1 LGKKHAKRGAKRGAK
16 RSAKTVKS
24 PKEEHLQEVTVPR
37 SLVQQAMDF
46 TAPRGRLEMGGLLVG
61 HIGSKG
67 EVNVV
72 SGFFPEQIRAS
83 PGYCEFDGSWVAVA
97 ASACDYANSAS
108 SSDSLPE
115 LRVVGWIHTHPDLG
129 LFLSS
134 IDVSTYTSLRG
145 MTPDSRF
152 IAIVVDPLRGE
163 DGVFPSE
170 HKPNHYTS
178 AKGEIELS
186 DEMAEK
192 YNHFLDRIQ
201 EVRKAKGTEK
211 LPAVLPGDLRLER
224 IIRGDPDD
232 SQLAFRQG
240 FQKLKSL
247 QWELEDQVSE
257 MRLEIAQLR
266 SGMSEIS
273 AIRRRLDQFIDS
285 RRRNYSLLS
294 RLIG

>member
-1 LGKKHAKRGAKRGAK
+1 
-16 RSAKTVKS
+16 
-24 PKEEHLQEVTVPR
+24 
-37 SLVQQAMDF
+37 
-46 TAPRGRLEMGGLLVG
+46 MGGLLVG
-61 HIGSKG
+61 HIGSEG

-83 PGYCEFDGSWVAVA
+83 PGYCEFDGSWVAIA
-97 ASACDYANSAS
+97 ASACDHANTAS
-108 SSDSLPE
+108 TSGSSPD

-134 IDVSTYTSLRG
+134 IDISTYTSLRG
-145 MTPDSRF
+145 MSPDSKF

-170 HKPNHYTS
+170 HMPNHYTRAS
-178 AKGEIELS
+178 GNSELS
-186 DEMAEK
+186 EEMAEK

-201 EVRKAKGTEK
+201 EVRAAKGSEK

-224 IIRGDPDD
+224 ILRGDPDD
-232 SQLAFRQG
+232 SHIAFKRG
-240 FQKLKSL
+240 FQKLKSRH
-247 QWELEDQVSE
+247 WELEDQVSE
-257 MRLEIAQLR
+257 MRLEISQLR
-266 SGMSEIS
+266 SSMSEIS
-273 AIRRRLDQFIDS
+273 AIRRRLDEFLDS